1 MRFGICAGDKV
12 ENISVVANAGFDY
25 VESNFQFISN
35 SEKERLDLYR
45 KELEKYNI
53 KCEAANCFLPGTLH
67 ATGPD
72 VDKNALYEYVKRGM
86 ENGAS
91 LGLKIAVF
99 GSGGARR
106 VPEGFSFKTAYLQL
120 AEFLGEIVSPLA
132 AEYGIT
138 VVSEPLS
145 RAETN
150 IINTMSEGVLLASF
164 VDKHNIKTLADL
176 YHMKNVGENADSVRM
191 LFGEIKHAHISNP
204 VSVGGKKRIY
214 PKDVSEFDYKSFIE
228 ALEEAGCERCS
239 VEANCDDFALEAPL
253 AIKTLRSA
261 V

>member
-12 ENISVVANAGFDY
+12 ENISIVANAGFDY

-35 SEKERLDLYR
+35 GEKERLDAYYN
-45 KELEKYNI
+45 ELKKYNI
-53 KCEAANCFLPGTLH
+53 KCEAANCFLPGSLH

-72 VDKNALYEYVKRGM
+72 VDKNALSEYVKRGM
-86 ENGAS
+86 DNGAR

-120 AEFLGEIVSPLA
+120 AEFLGEIVSPVA
-132 AEYGIT
+132 AQYGIT
-138 VVSEPLS
+138 VVTEPLS
-145 RAETN
+145 RNETN
-150 IINTMSEGVLLASF
+150 IINTVSEGVLLASF
-164 VDKHNIKTLADL
+164 VDKENIKTLADL
-176 YHMKNVGENADSVRM
+176 YHMKNVGENSDTVKM

-204 VSVGGKKRIY
+204 VSVGDKKRIY
-214 PKDVSEFDYKSFIE
+214 PKDVSEFDYKSFLD
-228 ALEEAGCERCS
+228 ALSVAGCERCS
-239 VEANCDDFALEAPL
+239 IEANCDDFEAEAPI
-253 AIKTLRSA
+253 AIKTLRS